1 MLGIVKSHGGFVDVH
16 SEFGRGCQ
24 FKIYLPA
31 QQVPDNREKVEPELY
46 NHGNGELILVV
57 DDEDSIRD
65 ITKTSLEIHNY

>member
-1 MLGIVKSHGGFVDVH
+1 MLVIVKSHGGFVDVH

-31 QQVPDNREKVEPELY
+31 QQVPDNREKVEPELN